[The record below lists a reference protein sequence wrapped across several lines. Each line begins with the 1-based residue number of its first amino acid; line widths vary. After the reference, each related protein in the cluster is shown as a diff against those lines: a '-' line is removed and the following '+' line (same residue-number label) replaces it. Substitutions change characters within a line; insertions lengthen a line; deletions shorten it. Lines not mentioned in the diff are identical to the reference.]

1 LSKLKRI
8 ALVVIPL
15 VFLSVAYAY
24 DVVRAV
30 VKFEIPSLA
39 LLRELCIIISFILI
53 GLFIENRRKALLRN
67 GPKEIGRV
75 FFIIIL
81 SLLAVGL
88 AVIFQ
93 PQEFSGHETMNIY
106 RSAIFMFFST
116 LIAFVLGVVA
126 LYILFTLHD
135 MILFKRRKSTRRY
148 YIAYIIFLFAACG
161 ADLPF
166 FHLEDTFLP
175 PIFFSFAIIFIVV
188 NSFKQNWIVYLA
200 KREKVYSIVYS
211 ILMFVAL
218 TVLDVYLAS
227 GSSSNTAINAYSKPL
242 HTFIQLNAIFGTIY
256 FGVTFISTLFHLPT
270 AEVFERK
277 QSELNSLHNLSR
289 LVTQVF
295 DFNDLVNTVTQ
306 MTSEVCDARSVWLE
320 LFSVNIE
327 TGEMSVDVVSK
338 KNITQKEIDLIG
350 SDDGTQLKR
359 YIIDLQ
365 KVLLIE
371 DIWSDR
377 RTKHLR
383 EKGFARGSLLTIPL
397 LSHGKL
403 IGVLHATKEYQN
415 AFDQDDI
422 DVMTTFADHV
432 SIAIENSRLIAKSI
446 ERERLH
452 QEMMVAQ
459 RMQKRLLP
467 QQLPDNSS
475 VEFAAV
481 SESSFE
487 VGGDYYDVIN
497 LPNDRIGIVV
507 ADVSGKGVSAA
518 FYMAELKGI
527 VLSLSKIC
535 STPRELL
542 ICAND
547 TLMESLEKNAFISAV
562 YAVLDVS
569 NASLTMARA
578 GHCPVIL
585 ISGNSSELLRSSGIG
600 LGLTIGAQFSQA
612 TEEREIKLK
621 RGDICIF
628 YTDGITE
635 ARNRE
640 MEEYGYERLVK
651 IAKDCRDCSAEVMMD
666 KILQSVR
673 TFMGQGA
680 YTDDVTLVVMKW
692 LGDLERERMEMQEI
706 VQRVLQEGDHH
717 D

>member
-1 LSKLKRI
+1 MSRLKRI
-8 ALVVIPL
+8 ALLVVPA
-15 VFLSVAYAY
+15 VFLPIVYTY
-24 DVVRAV
+24 DVVRAA
-30 VKFEIPSLA
+30 VKFEISSLTVF
-39 LLRELCIIISFILI
+39 RELFVIISFTLI
-53 GLFIENRRKALLRN
+53 GLFIENRRKALSRN

-75 FFIIIL
+75 FFAVIL
-81 SLLAVGL
+81 SLVVVGI

-93 PQEFSGHETMNIY
+93 PPEFAGRDTMNMY
-106 RSAIFMFFST
+106 HSAIFMFFST
-116 LIAFVLGVVA
+116 LIALILGAVSLYVL
-126 LYILFTLHD
+126 LTIHD
-135 MILFKRRKSTRRY
+135 MILFKRRKSTWRY
-148 YIAYIIFLFAACG
+148 YFVYLIFLFAACG

-166 FHLEDTFLP
+166 FHLEETFLP
-175 PIFFSFAIIFIVV
+175 PIFFSFAIVFIVV
-188 NSFKQNWIVYLA
+188 NSFKQNWIVYLS
-200 KREKVYSIVYS
+200 KREKIYSIVYS
-211 ILMFVAL
+211 ILMFIGL
-218 TVLDVYLAS
+218 TMLDVYLAS
-227 GSSSNTAINAYSKPL
+227 ASGSNNAIISYSRPL

-256 FGVTFISTLFHLPT
+256 FGVTFMSTLFHLPT

-277 QSELNSLHNLSR
+277 QSELHSLHNLSR

-306 MTSEVCDARSVWLE
+306 MTSEVCNARSVWME
-320 LFSVNIE
+320 LLSTNDE

-338 KNITQKEIDLIG
+338 KNITQQEINLV
-350 SDDGTQLKR
+350 SADDGIQLKH
-359 YIIDLQ
+359 YLLDSQ

-377 RTKHLR
+377 RTKYLK
-383 EKGFARGSLLTIPL
+383 EKGFARGSLLAIPL

-467 QQLPDNSS
+467 QRLPDIPS

-497 LPNDRIGIVV
+497 LQDERIGIVV
-507 ADVSGKGVSAA
+507 GDVSGKGVSAA
-518 FYMAELKGI
+518 FYMAEVKGI

-542 ICAND
+542 MRAND
-547 TLMESLEKNAFISAV
+547 TLLESLEKNAFISAV
-562 YAVLDVS
+562 YAGLDIPH
-569 NASLTMARA
+569 ATLTMARA

-585 ISGNSSELLRSSGIG
+585 ISGDSSELVRSSGIG
-600 LGLTIGAQFSQA
+600 LGLTNGPQFAQA

-621 RGDICIF
+621 HGDICIF

-635 ARNRE
+635 ARNAE
-640 MEEYGYERLVK
+640 MDEYGYDRLVQV
-651 IAKDCRDCSAEVMMD
+651 AGDCRDCSAEVMKD
-666 KILQSVR
+666 KILHSVR
-673 TFMGQGA
+673 TFIGQGA
-680 YTDDVTLVVMKW
+680 YTDDVTLVVVKW
-692 LGDLERERMEMQEI
+692 LGNPKK
-706 VQRVLQEGDHH
+706 
-717 D
+717 

>member
-1 LSKLKRI
+1 VSRLKRI
-8 ALVVIPL
+8 ALLVIPA
-15 VFLSVAYAY
+15 VFLPVVYTY
-24 DVVRAV
+24 DVVRAA
-30 VKFEIPSLA
+30 VKFEITSLTVF
-39 LLRELCIIISFILI
+39 RELFVIVSFTLI
-53 GLFIENRRKALLRN
+53 GLFIENRHKALSRN
-67 GPKEIGRV
+67 APKEIGRV
-75 FFIIIL
+75 FFAVVL
-81 SLLAVGL
+81 SLLVVGI
-88 AVIFQ
+88 AIIFQ
-93 PQEFSGHETMNIY
+93 PPEFSGRETMNIY

-116 LIAFVLGVVA
+116 LIALVLGAVS
-126 LYILFTLHD
+126 LYVLFTIHD
-135 MILFKRRKSTRRY
+135 MILFKRRKSTWRY
-148 YIAYIIFLFAACG
+148 YLAYLIFLFAACG

-166 FHLEDTFLP
+166 FHLEGTFLP
-175 PIFFSFAIIFIVV
+175 PIFFSFAIVFIVV
-188 NSFKQNWIVYLA
+188 NSFKQNWIVYLS

-211 ILMFVAL
+211 ILMFIAL
-218 TVLDVYLAS
+218 IMLDVYLAS
-227 GSSSNTAINAYSKPL
+227 GSGSNNAIISYSRPL

-306 MTSEVCDARSVWLE
+306 MTSEVCGARSVWLE
-320 LFSVNIE
+320 LFSMNIE

-338 KNITQKEIDLIG
+338 KNITQQEIDLIG
-350 SDDGTQLKR
+350 ADDGTQLRR
-359 YIIDLQ
+359 YLVDSQ

-377 RTKHLR
+377 RTKHLK
-383 EKGFARGSLLTIPL
+383 EKGFARGSLLAIPL

-452 QEMMVAQ
+452 QEIMVAQ

-467 QQLPDNSS
+467 QRLPDIPS

-497 LPNDRIGIVV
+497 LPDECIGIVV
-507 ADVSGKGVSAA
+507 GDVSGKGVSAA
-518 FYMAELKGI
+518 FYMSEVKGI

-542 ICAND
+542 LRAND
-547 TLMESLEKNAFISAV
+547 TLLESLEKNAFISAV
-562 YAVLDVS
+562 YAILNVP
-569 NASLTMARA
+569 NASLTLARA

-585 ISGNSSELLRSSGIG
+585 ISGDSSELVRPSGIG
-600 LGLTIGAQFSQA
+600 LGLTNGSQFAQA

-621 RGDICIF
+621 QGDICIF

-635 ARNRE
+635 ARNAE
-640 MEEYGYERLVK
+640 MEEYGYERLVQV
-651 IAKDCRDCSAEVMMD
+651 AGECRDYSAEVMKD

-673 TFMGQGA
+673 TFIGQGA
-680 YTDDVTLVVMKW
+680 YTDDVTLVVVKW
-692 LGDLERERMEMQEI
+692 LGNSKE
-706 VQRVLQEGDHH
+706 
-717 D
+717 